1 MKQSIQLG
9 DTGFF
14 YPYGDGIEPGLR
26 AEAEVLHVWSDA
38 RVNLRTADGYTP
50 TSVPVFTGEPGA
62 AVQPSGYYFVPHA
75 KLQVTGDDASIE
87 QQILAKG
94 LTAPRVTV
102 DDLKANIKHVEYVTH
117 VSHSGQVLRWAVIT
131 TANGFAVTG
140 RPSASVSPENDDA
153 EVGEKVALD
162 NARAELWPLMGYA
175 LRSKL
180 SAGRPV
186 AMQHYTDDTGH
197 GRVFITPAGA

>member
-87 QQILAKG
+87 QQIQAKG
-94 LTAPRVTV
+94 LTAPRVTP
-102 DDLKANIKHVEYVTH
+102 DDLQANIAIAYYFTGADALQKFGSNGAPYDAHPSMALLTFC
-117 VSHSGQVLRWAVIT
+117 VLVLK
-131 TANGFAVTG
+131 NGFTVTG
-140 RPSASVSPENDDA
+140 ESAVACPENFDA
-153 EVGEKVALD
+153 GIGQRI
-162 NARAELWPLMGYA
+162 ARANAEQKLWPLMGYA
-175 LRSKL
+175 LRNQL
-180 SAGRPV
+180 
-186 AMQHYTDDTGH
+186 
-197 GRVFITPAGA
+197 AGA